1 MHILSTFADLMARAF
16 AQTELRRRQRG
27 HQIGPGRP
35 GIVVGGLVRHVVHR
49 VGVDRRTGRPIT
61 AQVPVYEGCDKRT
74 AAALLRDYDIR
85 KIGAKTRAKMD
96 RADAAHRREL
106 LRQSGAFVP

>member
-1 MHILSTFADLMARAF
+1 M
-16 AQTELRRRQRG
+16 
-27 HQIGPGRP
+27 
-35 GIVVGGLVRHVVHR
+35 
-49 VGVDRRTGRPIT
+49 
-61 AQVPVYEGCDKRT
+61 YEGCDKRT